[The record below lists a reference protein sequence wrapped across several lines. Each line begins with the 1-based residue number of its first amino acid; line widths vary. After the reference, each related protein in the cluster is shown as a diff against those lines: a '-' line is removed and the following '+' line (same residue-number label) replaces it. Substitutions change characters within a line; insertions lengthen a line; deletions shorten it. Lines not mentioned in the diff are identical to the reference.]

1 MAQDKMSRVIPVF
14 IALNKEMTQR
24 PPLTPVRYD
33 VSLSTFPDSRYID
46 VQVNLTVRAPSGT
59 GPTIR
64 MYLGIPGMNVFH
76 IRSAR
81 ADGDAAEYRYRSP
94 HLDLRLPAPLKS
106 GGIVRV
112 DLAYRGSVSSPKNYV
127 GVQGTELMGEG
138 LWLPAVCFPGP
149 RFDMSIV
156 TDVPAGEVTAAP
168 GRPVS
173 TRTEA
178 GRTITKWKSDVPIS
192 SHTVVSGP
200 FLVSNRSVGAT
211 TVQVLVQR
219 GYESSADD
227 LSLSATAVLRTG
239 EEWFGRLPLSHIYLV
254 QPRRPRY
261 GEYAHMPFIVYAKTN
276 LAKSPDPA
284 SRMKL
289 FEATAHELGHFWWGN
304 IVSSDP
310 VSEGWLSEGFADFT
324 KVLALEQAFGRPE
337 ALRMLENM
345 CAVVKKQ
352 GQVPPLAVIDM
363 SHPNQGQ
370 IVRRQGG
377 LFLEA
382 TREKY
387 GDGNMKALLHRIYE
401 DFKDRAV
408 TTRDFIAAAVACF
421 PGPGVEAFMQEHLY
435 GTPRYEIQ
443 EGQVVTK

>member
-1 MAQDKMSRVIPVF
+1 MPQDKMSKVIPVF
-14 IALNKEMTQR
+14 IALSREIAQR
-24 PPLTPVRYD
+24 PPLTAVKYE
-33 VSLSTFPDSRYID
+33 VSLSTFPESHTID
-46 VQVNLTVRAPSGT
+46 VQVSLTVKAASETGT
-59 GPTIR
+59 TIR

-76 IRSAR
+76 IRNLQV
-81 ADGDAAEYRYRSP
+81 DGVPAEYQYRSP
-94 HLDLRLPAPLKS
+94 RLDVQLPTPLKS
-106 GGIVRV
+106 GGTVRV
-112 DLAYRGSVSSPKNYV
+112 DLAYAGRVSSPKNYV
-127 GVQGTELMGEG
+127 GARGTELMGEG
-138 LWLPAVCFPGP
+138 LWLPAVSFPGP
-149 RFDMSIV
+149 RFDV
-156 TDVPAGEVTAAP
+156 TMVTNVPEGEVTAAP

-178 GRTITKWKSDVPIS
+178 GRTITEWKSDVPVS
-192 SHTVVSGP
+192 SHTVISGP
-200 FLVSNRSVGAT
+200 FSVSSKSAGAT
-211 TVQVLVQR
+211 TVQALVQR

-227 LSLSATAVLRTG
+227 LALSAAAVLRTG
-239 EEWFGRLPLSHIYLV
+239 EEWFGPLPLSHIYLV

-276 LAKSPDPA
+276 LAKSPDSA

-310 VSEGWLSEGFADFT
+310 VNEGWLSEGFADFT
-324 KVLALEQAFGRPE
+324 KVLALEQAFGRSE
-337 ALRMLENM
+337 AVRMLESM
-345 CAVVKKQ
+345 CEVVKKQ

-387 GDGNMKALLHRIYE
+387 GDGHMKVLLHRIYE
-401 DFKDRAV
+401 DFRDRAL
-408 TTRDFIAAAVACF
+408 TTRDFIAAAVASL

-435 GTPRYEIQ
+435 GTPRYEVL

>member
-1 MAQDKMSRVIPVF
+1 MPQDKMSKVLPVF
-14 IALNKEMTQR
+14 ISLSKEMSQS
-24 PPLTPVRYD
+24 PQLVPVRYD
-33 VSLSTFPDSRYID
+33 VSLSTLPESRSID
-46 VQVNLTVRAPSGT
+46 VKVSFVVSAPSGA
-59 GPTIR
+59 GPAIT
-64 MYLGIPGMNVFH
+64 MYLGIPGMNVFR
-76 IRSAR
+76 IQSVKVGGVPAQ
-81 ADGDAAEYRYRSP
+81 YRYRSP
-94 HLDLRLPAPLKS
+94 RLEVQLPSPLES
-106 GGIVRV
+106 GDTVTI
-112 DLAYRGSVSSPKNYV
+112 DLAYHGTLNSPKNYV
-127 GVQGTELMGEG
+127 GVRGTELMGEG
-138 LWLPAVCFPGP
+138 LWLPAVSFPGP
-149 RFDMSIV
+149 RFDVRMV

-178 GRTITKWKSDVPIS
+178 GRTITEWHSDVPIS

-200 FLVSNRSVGAT
+200 FSVSNQSAGSAA
-211 TVQVLVQR
+211 VQALVQR

-227 LSLSATAVLRTG
+227 LAASAAAVLRTG
-239 EEWFGRLPLSHIYLV
+239 AEWFGPLPLSHIYLV
-254 QPRRPRY
+254 QPRRPKY

-276 LAKSPDPA
+276 FTKSPDAA

-310 VSEGWLSEGFADFT
+310 INEGWLSEGFADFT
-324 KVLALEQAFGRPE
+324 KVLALEQASGRSE
-337 ALRMLENM
+337 AVRMLDNM

-352 GQVPPLAVIDM
+352 GQVPPLAVINM

-387 GDGNMKALLHRIYE
+387 GDANMKALLHRLYE
-401 DFKDRAV
+401 EFKDRSV
-408 TTRDFIAAAVACF
+408 TTRDFVTLAAACL
-421 PGPGVEAFMQEHLY
+421 PGPGVEEFLQEHLY
-435 GTPRYEIQ
+435 GSPWYEIQ
-443 EGQVVTK
+443 EGRLVTK